1 MPMIHLTR
9 HGHAAR
15 ESHHFGHD
23 AGGQML
29 VAVLDN
35 GLGSIHR
42 DVDFSR
48 GVFSA
53 EGLGEVSVE
62 DLREF
67 DAAGQLS
74 WCTEDLRMLTL
85 GYSAD
90 SAISLVADVCL
101 ADAQLQLA
109 VETEVVYV
117 PPHRPGTKTEAE
129 LHVIVEDMTS
139 RGWMLVEDTRIGAS
153 GGHLTFQRS
162 EPLDSRV
169 LQSLPLER

>member
-1 MPMIHLTR
+1 
-9 HGHAAR
+9 
-15 ESHHFGHD
+15 
-23 AGGQML
+23 ML
-29 VAVLDN
+29 IAVLDN
-35 GLGSIHR
+35 GLGSIQR

-48 GVFSA
+48 GAFSI
-53 EGLGEVSVE
+53 EGLGEIGIE
-62 DLREF
+62 ELREF

-74 WCTEDLRMLTL
+74 WRSQDVRMLVL

-101 ADAQLQLA
+101 ADAQFKRA

-129 LHVIVEDMTS
+129 LSAIVGDMTE

-162 EPLDSRV
+162 EPLDP
-169 LQSLPLER
+169 SLLRAVALKG